1 MSSKMPN
8 SRRNLDMA
16 IERLC
21 KDREQGL
28 RAKRIMANVI
38 VGQMLPDGVVKGGS
52 AMKVRFGF
60 AVTRFSSDLDAAR
73 AKDIDAFIAE
83 LDARLAQGWN
93 GFAGHIVPLPPA
105 TPNGVPP
112 QYVMQPYDIKLSY
125 NNKPWITVPLEVGHD
140 EIGDADEPDFHIAPD
155 IVEMF
160 RSLGF
165 PDPKP
170 IALMPLHFQIAQKLH
185 GASEAGSA
193 RVHDLADLQII
204 VKYGDVDW
212 RRTRE
217 TCERLFDYRRQQA
230 WPPTVTE
237 HEGWAGAYQN
247 IIEDGELDLL
257 EDVAQAVDWANG
269 LIERIA
275 SA

>member
-1 MSSKMPN
+1 
-8 SRRNLDMA
+8 MA
-16 IERLC
+16 IERLY

-28 RAKRIMANVI
+28 RAKRVMANVI

-60 AVTRFSSDLDAAR
+60 AVTRFSSDLDTAR

-83 LDARLAQGWN
+83 LDGRLAQGWN
-93 GFAGHIVPLPPA
+93 GFSGHIVPLSPA
-105 TPNGVPP
+105 TPKDVPP

-140 EIGDADEPDFHIAPD
+140 EIGDADEPEFYIAPD

-160 RSLGF
+160 HSLGF
-165 PDPKP
+165 PDPEP

-185 GASEAGSA
+185 SASEEGST

-204 VKYGDVDW
+204 VRYGDIDW
-212 RRTRE
+212 KRTRDVC
-217 TCERLFDYRRQQA
+217 TRLFEYRRQQS
-230 WPPTVTE
+230 WPPTITAR
-237 HEGWAGAYQN
+237 EGWAGAYRN
-247 IIEDGELDLL
+247 IIEDGELGLI
-257 EDVAQAVDWANG
+257 EDVEQAVDWANG
-269 LIERIA
+269 LIGRIA